1 MYLHTRAVEL
11 YKCNVTL
18 VDVRY
23 GCDISK
29 ALNSQAPN
37 QPKKASIFRRV
48 FHYWVEQFFF
58 VFLNTDLFGLCGFI
72 TKVHNCVLTVQTL
85 RSSGAPGMWRSSW
98 ELCSKMRKKCRKSQL
113 RSMGE
118 RLFPHSPIDQ
128 LFSFSAPETHSCC
141 FFTQFTRSTSL
152 STSESTS
159 AAITLWPP

>member
-1 MYLHTRAVEL
+1 MQCHTCRCEIWLWYQQGFEFTSTKPA
-11 YKCNVTL
+11 KK
-18 VDVRY
+18 
-23 GCDISK
+23 SK
-29 ALNSQAPN
+29 YFQKGFSLLGGT
-37 QPKKASIFRRV
+37 V
-48 FHYWVEQFFF
+48 FF
-58 VFLNTDLFGLCGFI
+58 VFFYTDLFGLCGFI

-128 LFSFSAPETHSCC
+128 LFSFSAPETRSCC
-141 FFTQFTRSTSL
+141 FFTQFTKSTSL